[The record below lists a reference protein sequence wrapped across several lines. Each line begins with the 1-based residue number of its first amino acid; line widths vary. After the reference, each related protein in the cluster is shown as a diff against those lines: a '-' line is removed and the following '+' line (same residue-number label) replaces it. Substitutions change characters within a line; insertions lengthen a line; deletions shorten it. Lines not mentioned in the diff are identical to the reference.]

1 MMMSK
6 QMNECFAL
14 SGIPL
19 YQSITESVFL
29 HWFNLVVA
37 TTFLLIL
44 SRICLLMI
52 PISDLDGFMSLHV
65 GLLLKFGLW
74 SFKVTN
80 ASFSAVDSILLAKLS
95 CVAIFF
101 SSAVMLDVAFL
112 GAFLY
117 ALVMLFSSSLLYEG
131 GSMP

>member
-1 MMMSK
+1 MSK

-44 SRICLLMI
+44 SMICLLMI
-52 PISDLDGFMSLHV
+52 PISDLNGFMSLHV

-80 ASFSAVDSILLAKLS
+80 ASFSDVDSILLAEL
-95 CVAIFF
+95 CGNFLFFCCYAGCRIFGG
-101 SSAVMLDVAFL
+101 FL
-112 GAFLY
+112 VCFGY
-117 ALVMLFSSSLLYEG
+117 VVRR
-131 GSMP
+131 